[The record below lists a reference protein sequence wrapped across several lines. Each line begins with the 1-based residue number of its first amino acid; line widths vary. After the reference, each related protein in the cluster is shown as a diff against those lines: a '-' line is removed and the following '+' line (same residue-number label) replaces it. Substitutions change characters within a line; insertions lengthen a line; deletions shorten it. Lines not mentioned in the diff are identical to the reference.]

1 MISNHA
7 KTNVI
12 VVGSTGLGAC
22 GAETVLLTA
31 HLFGG
36 SDNGINLVNLVHI
49 RFVLHDEGQAFQ
61 TGTGIDRF
69 LVKLT
74 QQRVILTASLAAHVL
89 VKNQIPQ
96 LKIAVAT
103 RVNIAAH
110 GLGTISRT
118 AIVVPLAAGTRRTG
132 LTGVP
137 EVLFSG

>member
-1 MISNHA
+1 M
-7 KTNVI
+7 
-12 VVGSTGLGAC
+12 
-22 GAETVLLTA
+22 LTA

-49 RFVLHDEGQAFQ
+49 RLVLHDEGQAFQ

-96 LKIAVAT
+96 LKIAVTT

-110 GLGTISRT
+110 GLGTVGRT